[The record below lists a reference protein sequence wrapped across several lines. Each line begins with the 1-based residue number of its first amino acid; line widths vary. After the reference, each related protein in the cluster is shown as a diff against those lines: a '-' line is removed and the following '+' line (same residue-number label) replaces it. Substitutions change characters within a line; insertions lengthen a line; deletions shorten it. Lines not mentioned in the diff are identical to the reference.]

1 MKKKE
6 EQTVRVLQV
15 LGGTGLG
22 GAESRVTRTCI
33 GASTRQEY
41 SLTLRSIR
49 PRRAFLMMKYGLWGE
64 ISMRCPGFR
73 DIIFLPI
80 ERRGSVFL
88 QSIRVMR
95 LCMVI

>member
-1 MKKKE
+1 
-6 EQTVRVLQV
+6 
-15 LGGTGLG
+15 
-22 GAESRVTRTCI
+22 
-33 GASTRQEY
+33 
-41 SLTLRSIR
+41 
-49 PRRAFLMMKYGLWGE
+49 MMKYGLWGE